1 MDIGI
6 LGLPYVGKTTIFN
19 LLTNGDESGFSK
31 HKSEKRVVKVY
42 DERVSKLSEIYKP
55 KKTTY
60 ATINFIDIP
69 GLDPSATPKEKNE
82 IYMEIQNADAL
93 LLVVR
98 TFKDETV
105 LMDEKYVTALSQ
117 LEALKYE
124 MLFRDMEICETRI
137 NRIIQKKNKA
147 TKEELKQ
154 MDIVKNIKSKLEDD
168 LMIYQMDLSDEEL
181 KEVASFSFF
190 TSKPAIVVFNVDDNQ
205 LNDDFDGE
213 NEAVEFCKTNNF
225 AHLKIC
231 GKMEMEIGQLDENDR
246 MEFLKDLGLKE
257 TGIQRL
263 TKVTYNHVGL
273 ISFFT
278 VGEDEVRAWTI
289 KKGTTMKKAAGKIH
303 SDLERGFIRA
313 EVVNY
318 DDFIKF
324 GSMKAL
330 KDKGLLRLE
339 GKETI
344 VQDGDILNIR
354 FNV

>member
-19 LLTNGDESGFSK
+19 LLTNGNESGFSK
-31 HKSEKRVVKVY
+31 HKSEKRIVKVH

-69 GLDPSATPKEKNE
+69 GLDPSASSKEKNE

-98 TFKDETV
+98 TFRDDAV
-105 LMDEKYVTALSQ
+105 LMEEKYSSPISQ

-147 TKEELKQ
+147 SKEELKQ
-154 MDIVKNIKSKLEDD
+154 MELIKTIKSKLEDD
-168 LMIYQMDLSDEEL
+168 LMIYQMGLTDEEA
-181 KEVASFSFF
+181 KEMASFSFF
-190 TSKPAIVVFNVDDNQ
+190 TSKPVIVAFNVDEDQ
-205 LNDDFDGE
+205 LNSNFDGE
-213 NEAVEFCKTNNF
+213 DKALEFCKTNNF

-231 GKMEMEIGQLDENDR
+231 GKMEMEIGQLGEDDR
-246 MEFLKDLGLKE
+246 IEFLKDLGLKE

-263 TKVTYNHVGL
+263 TKVVYDHVGL

-318 DDFIKF
+318 EDFIKL
-324 GSMKAL
+324 GSMKAVR
-330 KDKGLLRLE
+330 DSGLLRLE
-339 GKETI
+339 GKDTI
-344 VQDGDILNIR
+344 VRDGDILNIR

>member
-19 LLTNGDESGFSK
+19 LLTGVTEESFSK
-31 HKSEKRVVKVY
+31 HKSDKRVATVY
-42 DERVSKLSEIYKP
+42 DERIENLSQIYKP

-69 GLDPSATPKEKNE
+69 GLDPQSSTKEKNE
-82 IYMEIQNADAL
+82 IYKEIQNVDAL
-93 LLVVR
+93 LLIVR
-98 TFKDETV
+98 TFEDDSVPKN
-105 LMDEKYVTALSQ
+105 EKYPTPQSQ

-137 NRIIQKKNKA
+137 NKVIQKKNKA

-154 MDIVKNIKSKLEDD
+154 VEILKDIKEKLEND
-168 LMIYQMDLSDEEL
+168 LMIYQMDLTDEI
-181 KEVASFSFF
+181 KKDISSFSFF
-190 TSKPAIVVFNVDDNQ
+190 TQKPVIVTFNVDDSQ
-205 LNDDFDGE
+205 LNSTFEGE
-213 NEAVEFCKTNNF
+213 KKSIEFCKKNDF
-225 AHLKIC
+225 GYLKIC
-231 GKMEMEIGQLDENDR
+231 GKLEMEIGELDESDR
-246 MEFLKDLGLKE
+246 EDFLKDLGLSQS
-257 TGIQRL
+257 GIQRL
-263 TKVTYNHVGL
+263 TKVVYDHVGL

-278 VGEDEVRAWTI
+278 VGPDEVRAWTI

-318 DDFIKF
+318 DDFIKYKN
-324 GSMKAL
+324 MKDI
-330 KDKGLLRLE
+330 KEKGLLRLE
-339 GKETI
+339 GKDTI

>member
-19 LLTNGDESGFSK
+19 LLTNSDESGFAK
-31 HKSEKRVVKVY
+31 HKSEKRVVKVH
-42 DERVSKLSEIYKP
+42 DERVAKLSEIYKP

-69 GLDPSATPKEKNE
+69 GLDPSASSKEKNE
-82 IYMEIQNADAL
+82 IYMEIQNVDSL

-98 TFKDETV
+98 TFRDDSI
-105 LMDEKYVTALSQ
+105 LMDEKYSSPLSQ

-137 NRIIQKKNKA
+137 NRIVQKKNKA
-147 TKEELKQ
+147 SKEELKQ
-154 MDIVKNIKSKLEDD
+154 MELIKTIKAKLEDD
-168 LMIYQMDLSDEEL
+168 LMIYQMGLTDEET

-190 TSKPAIVVFNVDDNQ
+190 TSKPIVVAFNVDEDQ
-205 LNDDFDGE
+205 LNNNFDGE
-213 NEAVEFCKTNNF
+213 EEALKFCRTNNF
-225 AHLKIC
+225 ANLKIC
-231 GKMEMEIGQLDENDR
+231 GKMEMEIGQLDEDDKI
-246 MEFLKDLGLKE
+246 EFLKDLGLKE

-263 TKVTYNHVGL
+263 TKVVYDHVGL

-318 DDFIKF
+318 EDFIKL
-324 GSMKAL
+324 GSMKAVR
-330 KDKGLLRLE
+330 DSGLLRLE
-339 GKETI
+339 GKDTI